1 MYLSKYVEVILLIPF
16 LLIGFTPY
24 FLAVDKIGP
33 QFLFLSSYNT
43 ILFLFFFLEKKR
55 FKEHNNILKSPLFI
69 ALILFLIWCSL
80 SFIYAINKIEVLI
93 ELSRL
98 FIYVFSLHNLILLIK
113 KIKEKELI
121 NLVFYII
128 SFVLA
133 IEIISVL
140 YLFFERAQLNEI
152 NRDSSLRAFTGNI
165 NITAFVILFKIPI
178 LFWVI
183 NIRNF
188 KYLTNILI
196 LCISFFTILL
206 LGSRGANI
214 SLFFLVIF
222 STGYFLFNSH
232 FKLAIS
238 IIISLIS
245 SIFINLFTFETSN
258 LNVIQRTSNLNTNS
272 TNQRLEF
279 WSNTIE
285 SIKENP
291 IFGIGLGNWKIKS
304 IYYYKDKLIEYTVP
318 YHAHNDFLQIS
329 AEVGIIGFILFYLF
343 NGCLL
348 VYKIR
353 KGEVV
358 KQKNL
363 LFLLT
368 LSIGIFLLDSNLN
381 FPLARPIIIINLLI
395 IISTTFDWTKDYKK
409 PIKIN
414 KLIISIII
422 LILGIS
428 SIFISYKVYNSLF
441 EQNILLQAARGTI
454 KDYSNEFVTNS
465 ESKIPN
471 ISATTVPLETMK
483 ANLLFLN
490 GVKSDTVFKMIDIGD
505 KNNPYL
511 HLGDAVKAIFYVE
524 KYKSENKN
532 FYLDS
537 AYNNIKK
544 AYYNIPNN
552 STHLEV
558 FYDLIEYKKD
568 TLELDKAYSILKHP
582 TVEQNKKYLSVLNSL
597 KSELTSSQKY
607 LVDRLEKQFPSD
619 NYFRVFK
626 KTFKVGK
633 QNVEKGVQL
642 ALEARNLFENK
653 LFEKA
658 ALKFEE
664 AYKYNDLEIAYYENA
679 ANSYMQFGENKM
691 GIKILEEM
699 IERLDPDTGKAE
711 YLLGIMYVDEKNY
724 KKGCENFEKSIKKG
738 FAISKETIEYFCNS
752 EKITA
757 DNKK

>member
-1 MYLSKYVEVILLIPF
+1 MYLSKNIEVFLLIPF

-24 FLAVDKIGP
+24 YLAVDKIGP

-43 ILFLFFFLEKKR
+43 LLFLFFFFKKDL
-55 FKEHNNILKSPLFI
+55 FKEYNYILKSPLFI

-98 FIYVFSLHNLILLIK
+98 FIYVFSFFNIILLIK
-113 KIKEKELI
+113 KIKEKELLSI
-121 NLVFYII
+121 VFYTF

-133 IEIISVL
+133 IEILSVL
-140 YLFFERAQLNEI
+140 YIFFERVQLNEI

-165 NITAFVILFKIPI
+165 NITAFVILLKIPI
-178 LFWVI
+178 LIWVI
-183 NIRNF
+183 YIRNF
-188 KYLTNILI
+188 KYLINVLI
-196 LCISFFTILL
+196 LSVSFFTILL

-214 SLFFLVIF
+214 SLFFIVIF
-222 STGYFLFNSH
+222 SLGYFFLNNQ
-232 FKLAIS
+232 FKLANS
-238 IIISLIS
+238 ILISLIS
-245 SIFINLFTFETSN
+245 SILLNFFTLKTSN
-258 LNVIQRTSNLNTNS
+258 LNVLERTTNLNTSS
-272 TNQRLEF
+272 TNQRLDF
-279 WSNTIE
+279 WSNSIE

-343 NGCLL
+343 IGCLL
-348 VYKIR
+348 IYKYQKR
-353 KGEVV
+353 EVI

-368 LSIGIFLLDSNLN
+368 LSIVIFLCDSFLN
-381 FPLARPIIIINLLI
+381 FPLARPIIIINLII
-395 IISTTFDWTKDYKK
+395 IISIAFDWNKDYNK

-414 KLIISIII
+414 NLIISIIT
-422 LILGIS
+422 LMLGIS
-428 SIFISYKVYNSLF
+428 SIFVSYKVYNSLF
-441 EQNILLQAARGTI
+441 EQNILLQAARGSI
-454 KDYSNEFVTNS
+454 KDYSNEFVTKS

-490 GVKSDTVFKMIDIGD
+490 GVKSDTIFKMIDEGD

-511 HLGDAVKAIFYVE
+511 HIGDAIKAIFYVE

-532 FYLDS
+532 YYLDS
-537 AYNNIKK
+537 AYTNIKK

-558 FYDLIEYKKD
+558 FYDLIEYNKD
-568 TLELDKAYSILKHP
+568 TLELEKAFNALKYP
-582 TVEQNKKYLSVLNSL
+582 TPEQNKKYLSVLNSL
-597 KSELTSSQKY
+597 KNELTNSQKN
-607 LVDRLEKQFPSD
+607 LIENLEKQFPSD
-619 NYFRVFK
+619 NYFRDFK
-626 KTFKVGK
+626 KTFMVGK

-664 AYKYNDLEIAYYENA
+664 AFKYNDLEIAYYENA
-679 ANSYMQFGENKM
+679 ANAYMQIGKNKE
-691 GIKILEEM
+691 GIVILEEM
-699 IERLDPDTGKAE
+699 IDRLAPSTGKAE
-711 YLLGIMYVDEKNY
+711 YLLGIMYIDLKKY
-724 KKGCENFEKSIKKG
+724 KKGCYYFEKSIEKG
-738 FAISKETIEYFCNS
+738 FSISNEIIEYFCTL
-752 EKITA
+752 EKLNQSVN
-757 DNKK
+757 D